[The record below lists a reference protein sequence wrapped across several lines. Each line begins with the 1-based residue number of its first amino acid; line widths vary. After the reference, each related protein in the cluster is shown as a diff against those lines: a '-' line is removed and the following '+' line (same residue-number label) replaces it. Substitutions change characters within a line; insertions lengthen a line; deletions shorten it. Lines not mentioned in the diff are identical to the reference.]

1 MVKRIINQIVQES
14 FDVDFL
20 LLSFYVEIILVIVGF
35 SNIDTVFQKY
45 VNFKQVLSVRS
56 RQ

>member
-20 LLSFYVEIILVIVGF
+20 LLSFYVKIILVIVGF

-45 VNFKQVLSVRS
+45 VSFKQVLSVRS

>member
-20 LLSFYVEIILVIVGF
+20 LLSFYVKIILVIVGF